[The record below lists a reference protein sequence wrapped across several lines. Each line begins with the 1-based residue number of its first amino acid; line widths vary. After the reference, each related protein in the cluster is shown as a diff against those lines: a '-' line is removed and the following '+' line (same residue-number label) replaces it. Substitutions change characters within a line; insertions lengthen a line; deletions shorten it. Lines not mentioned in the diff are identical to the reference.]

1 MVAQNQ
7 KTQYQPSYNAQDV
20 NLFANNVE
28 INGFQEGT
36 MVSVTFQNPRI
47 SMNADA
53 KGVGYATI
61 SNDHRGT
68 ITINLSELSVDNA
81 MLAKMANNNE
91 RFPVKL
97 VHHNESWSGQGWISK
112 MPDAQFAATA
122 SGRSWQILVPELIYA
137 NDNV

>member
-20 NLFANNVE
+20 HLFVNNVE

-36 MVSVTFQNPRI
+36 MVQVAFQNQLVT
-47 SMNADA
+47 MNADA
-53 KGVGYATI
+53 KGEGYATI

-68 ITINLSELSVDNA
+68 ITVNLSELSVDNS
-81 MLAKMANNNE
+81 MLSKLATSKQQ
-91 RFPVKL
+91 FPVKL
-97 VHHNESWSGQGWISK
+97 VHHDESWSGQGWVQK
-112 MPDAQFAATA
+112 MPDAQFGATA
-122 SGRSWQILVPELIYA
+122 SGRSWQLMVPELNYL